1 MKRLKLTFVEA
12 NKRYVIP
19 NVFVVVVVVC
29 FNIWLQ
35 TLIYETCI
43 SD

>member
-19 NVFVVVVVVC
+19 NVFVVVVC